1 MPIPQTTF
9 RSWNAYQNLMA
20 SLSIAPT
27 GNLARRAMPIGQ
39 PLTFRVAHATVPYT
53 NTPTQASSTFVRN
66 IRYMPNAN
74 VSWVRLGTKDYWYPM
89 SLRRLSNWLNS
100 RSLGQYYNR
109 YIKLK

>member
-1 MPIPQTTF
+1 MLPQSTF
-9 RSWNAYQNLMA
+9 NSWNAYQNLMA
-20 SLSIAPT
+20 TLSMAPT
-27 GNLARRAMPIGQ
+27 GNIARRAMQQPIR
-39 PLTFRVAHATVPYT
+39 FHVAHAAVPYT
-53 NTPTQASSTFVRN
+53 NTPSQSSSTFVRN

>member
-1 MPIPQTTF
+1 MLPQSTF
-9 RSWNAYQNLMA
+9 NSWNAYQNLMA
-20 SLSIAPT
+20 TLSMAPT
-27 GNLARRAMPIGQ
+27 GNIARRAMQQPIR
-39 PLTFRVAHATVPYT
+39 FRVAHAAVPYT
-53 NTPTQASSTFVRN
+53 NTPTQSSSTFVRN